1 MHFQETFLYCHTDD
15 TMALFLRTLCFLVSG
30 IRGTNVDSALIWN
43 GNWAWSLPLIV
54 LNVIF
59 HVLGLGFINAK
70 VIQALSVVKGRRHFL
85 FVFAFVMGIATLLA
99 ILLHAIEAGIW
110 AVAYR
115 ILGALPD
122 AISAILYSLGAI
134 TTYGHATLF
143 LAAHWQLMGALEA
156 LNGMLLFGLTTAFL
170 YGMIQR
176 VWPVETRGPNVFRLP
191 RSGRTGVP
199 EDIRAV

>member
-1 MHFQETFLYCHTDD
+1 MDFF
-15 TMALFLRTLCFLVSG
+15 VSCV
-30 IRGTNVDSALIWN
+30 RGTNLDSALIWN

-59 HVLGLGFINAK
+59 HVFGLGFINAK

-115 ILGALPD
+115 ILGALPE
-122 AISAILYSLGAI
+122 ILYSLGAI

-156 LNGMLLFGLTTAFL
+156 LNGMLLFGLTTAFF

-176 VWPVETRGPNVFRLP
+176 VWPVEPRGHNVFRLP
-191 RSGRTGVP
+191 WPERTEAP
-199 EDIRAV
+199 EDVDAV

>member
-1 MHFQETFLYCHTDD
+1 
-15 TMALFLRTLCFLVSG
+15 
-30 IRGTNVDSALIWN
+30 VDSALIWN

-85 FVFAFVMGIATLLA
+85 IVFALVMGIATLLA

-122 AISAILYSLGAI
+122 AISAILYSLSAI

-143 LAAHWQLMGALEA
+143 LAPHWQLMGALEA

-176 VWPVETRGPNVFRLP
+176 VWPVEARGPNVVRLP
-191 RSGRTGVP
+191 WAGWTEVP
-199 EDIRAV
+199 EDVRAV

>member
-1 MHFQETFLYCHTDD
+1 M
-15 TMALFLRTLCFLVSG
+15 
-30 IRGTNVDSALIWN
+30 DSALVWD

-70 VIQALSVVKGRRHFL
+70 VVQALSVVRGRRNFL
-85 FVFAFVMGIATLLA
+85 FMFAFGMGIATLLA
-99 ILLHAIEAGIW
+99 TLLHAIEAGIW
-110 AVAYR
+110 AAAYR

-122 AISAILYSLGAI
+122 NVSAILYSLNAI

-143 LAAHWQLMGALEA
+143 LAAHWRLMGALEA

-176 VWPVETRGPNVFRLP
+176 VWPVETRGHNAFRLP
-191 RSGRTGVP
+191 WPGRTEVS
-199 EDIRAV
+199 EDARAI